1 MENQNRKLARQSGS
15 TVLLVAILVALII
28 LIGLAVFFILKQNK
42 EKAAAP
48 VLPAAR
54 PNREISTPQRSAEPI
69 GTETRVVEVNE
80 QDIRNFLERWVNAWS
95 QMDIDTYSSM
105 YDRERFVGYLD
116 SKKSGRRELKYD
128 AWMKLKKGTFSSAYW
143 INIQLANVV
152 IKSVGNNMVE
162 VKFEQFYSSPS
173 YEDRGIKM
181 LRLVPNDWDWKIVF
195 EDFKLQG

>member
-1 MENQNRKLARQSGS
+1 MDNQNNKQSGS

-42 EKAAAP
+42 EKTAPPPAVAAAP
-48 VLPAAR
+48 AS
-54 PNREISTPQRSAEPI
+54 REISTPQGSAEPI
-69 GTETRVVEVNE
+69 GTETMVVEVNE

-105 YDRERFVGYLD
+105 YDRERFVGYLE
-116 SKKSGRRELKYD
+116 SKKSGRREMNYD
-128 AWMKLKKGTFSSAYW
+128 AWMKLKKGTFRSTYW
-143 INIQLANVV
+143 ISIQLANVV
-152 IKSVGNNMVE
+152 IKSVGNNIVE
-162 VKFEQFYSSPS
+162 VKFEQHYSSPS